1 MIYGY
6 TRVSTEEQADGT
18 SLGTQQRQITGVAMA
33 SDLSSEIEWLVD
45 AGVSGATDFFS
56 RPAVKEIDLQAGDI
70 IICSNIDRFTRDARF
85 CLNSIHELKR
95 RKVSLFLNG
104 HGDVTDDNN
113 VAGRLM
119 LEIMAAVAGHERRAI
134 NERCSRGRTT
144 KKANGGHI
152 GGSAPW
158 GTMVIGKGKDAKIKD
173 IFREQAIARMVF
185 LRTGNLSYREIA
197 QIISRDYDEPISHM
211 AVSRILNGQKKS
223 A

>member
-18 SLGTQQRQITGVAMA
+18 SLDTQQRQITGVAMA
-33 SDLSSEIEWLVD
+33 SDLSSEIDWLVD

-56 RPAVKEIDLQAGDI
+56 RPAVKAIDLQAGDI
-70 IICSNIDRFTRDARF
+70 IICAHIDRFTRDARF
-85 CLNSIHELKR
+85 CLNAIHELKR
-95 RKVSLFLNG
+95 MKVSLFLNG

-113 VAGRLM
+113 VAGQLM
-119 LEIMAAVAGHERRAI
+119 LEIMAAVVGHERRAI
-134 NERCSRGRTT
+134 NERCSRGRNA
-144 KKANGGHI
+144 KKTNGGHI

-158 GTMVIGKGKDAKIKD
+158 GARVVGKGKDAKIKD
-173 IFREQAIARMVF
+173 IFRQQAIARMVA
-185 LRTGNLSYREIA
+185 LRQESMSYRAIA